1 MDADKLRELIEDDDL
16 GLLNV
21 TPKQSNGLTE
31 DERLTESFFEI
42 VEFRRQQGREPRNDM
57 TNVQEARLAMRLSSL
72 RKDSEKA
79 KALIDLDE
87 FGLLVP
93 VKQPESID
101 DILADDDLNLLSSRP
116 EDSIFDVKHIP
127 DAKELPDYIAQRR
140 PCRDFSRFDPL
151 FKQCH
156 ADLQSGKRILRS
168 FVNEQ
173 QIETGEF
180 FILRG
185 VMVYVADMGA
195 KEKKNKKVNARLR
208 CIFENGTEGDLLL
221 RSLARNLYKDGRR
234 ITENEDRLMDDLNNI
249 TEEDGQTGF
258 IYILRSLST
267 DPQIASLDNLYKI
280 GFSTVP
286 VEERIKNAKDDPTYL
301 MAPVHIVE
309 AFECFNLNPQ
319 KLELLL
325 HKFFGKVCLEIDVFD
340 SSGKRHTPREWFMVP
355 LPTIE
360 EALELIISGEVMD
373 YFYDDEAR
381 LICRKSFSCG

>member
-16 GLLNV
+16 GLLTV
-21 TPKQSNGLTE
+21 KPKQSNGMTE
-31 DERLTESFFEI
+31 DERLAESFFEI
-42 VEFRRQQGREPRNDM
+42 ADFYQRQGREPENDLS
-57 TNVQEARLAMRLSSL
+57 NVQEAKLAMRLSEL
-72 RKDSEKA
+72 RNNPEKA

-87 FGLLVP
+87 FGLLVR
-93 VKQPESID
+93 VRQPESID
-101 DILADDDLNLLSSRP
+101 DILNDDDLNLLGNRE
-116 EDSIFDVKHIP
+116 EDSIFTLRNVLQNIE
-127 DAKELPDYIAQRR
+127 APDYVAQRQ
-140 PCRDFSRFDPL
+140 PCKDFSRFEPL

-156 ADLQSGKRILRS
+156 VDLQSGKRILRP

-173 QIETGEF
+173 QIQAGQF

-185 VMVYVADMGA
+185 VMVYVADVGE

-234 ITENEDRLMDDLNNI
+234 ITEHEDRLMDDLNNI
-249 TEEDGQTGF
+249 TDEDGQTGY

-267 DPQIASLDNLYKI
+267 DPQITSLQELYKI

-286 VEERIKNAKDDPTYL
+286 VKERVKNAADDPTYL

-309 AFECFNLNPQ
+309 TFECFNLNPQ

-325 HKFFGKVCLEIDVFD
+325 HRFFGKVCLEVDVFD
-340 SSGKRHTPREWFMVP
+340 QDGKRYTPREWFIAP
-355 LPTIE
+355 LPVIE
-360 EALELIISGEVMD
+360 EAIELIISGEIID
-373 YFYDDEAR
+373 FKYDDDAK
-381 LICRKSFSCG
+381 LIIRR